1 MKATT
6 HSPSE
11 STSESADSSA
21 TAPVADHAE
30 ALSDKTARL
39 QDDIGHLV
47 ADLSEQVAE
56 LAREAQRIGVEKGG
70 AAQDALA
77 ALADE
82 CALYVRQK
90 PVQSVAIAAA
100 AGALL
105 ALLFGR
111 RH

>member
-1 MKATT
+1 MKATS

-11 STSESADSSA
+11 STSESADSNA
-21 TAPVADHAE
+21 AAPVADDAE

-39 QDDIGHLV
+39 QDDIGRLV

-56 LAREAQRIGVEKGG
+56 LAREAQRLGVEKGA

-77 ALADE
+77 TLADE
-82 CALYVRQK
+82 CTLYVRQK
-90 PVQSVAIAAA
+90 PLQSVAIAAA

-105 ALLFGR
+105 ALLLGR
-111 RH
+111 RQ